1 MKLGDK
7 EATYLSLPPNL
18 QTDESFALG
27 AAIDRQVRR
36 LVEMSEM
43 MQVWTN
49 MDNVDPKY
57 YSTIAACIKAPYFD
71 SNFDDK
77 TKLAILKS
85 TLNIY
90 RLAGSR
96 VAIGQLI
103 SNIFGDGIIEPWYDY
118 GGKPYHFRITTNVE
132 DVDLTQDMLAKFE
145 EILQKVKRARS
156 VLDAVSVSQPIK
168 AGIYATVCSSEGE
181 LMTVKEMNR

>member
-77 TKLAILKS
+77 TLCQS
-85 TLNIY
+85 
-90 RLAGSR
+90 
-96 VAIGQLI
+96 
-103 SNIFGDGIIEPWYDY
+103 
-118 GGKPYHFRITTNVE
+118 
-132 DVDLTQDMLAKFE
+132 
-145 EILQKVKRARS
+145 
-156 VLDAVSVSQPIK
+156 
-168 AGIYATVCSSEGE
+168 
-181 LMTVKEMNR
+181 